1 MAQEIKIGQ
10 TYEIVSNHVRH
21 GFQIGDKVKICR
33 KDARTYVAESVLDKD
48 KWWFVVQGDLKEI
61 KTNSEVK
68 NKINIGDRVEVISS
82 KHVQH
87 WLEIPQIVEVLYVS
101 KYITVKGKHK
111 DSNVIIFQGVSIED
125 IKLIKNKTNKMTQ
138 TPTQKIEQVAK
149 DLAVANNTVTT
160 LEIKT
165 ELRKRYPN
173 EKWYQSDISDVMDDL
188 NSESKFS
195 YTDNGTF
202 RVYSLV
208 LKPKTTTSVL
218 KTTTKNMSTT
228 KSTTV
233 QNKTVTKISRTKA
246 LDLIKET
253 NGKFF
258 GVTFTKKDNTERKMR
273 CRTYQDSK
281 PSVLGYVLVVDT
293 EEAKPKS
300 LNLQTIS
307 ELRMNKK
314 VYKIS

>member
-1 MAQEIKIGQ
+1 MAQEIKIG
-10 TYEIVSNHVRH
+10 
-21 GFQIGDKVKICR
+21 DM
-33 KDARTYVAESVLDKD
+33 
-48 KWWFVVQGDLKEI
+48 
-61 KTNSEVK
+61 
-68 NKINIGDRVEVISS
+68 VEVISS
-82 KHVQH
+82 KHAQH

-111 DSNVIIFQGVSIED
+111 DSNVIISQGISIED

-165 ELRKRYPN
+165 ELRKRYQN

-208 LKPKTTTSVL
+208 VKPKTTTSVL